1 MAVTHLNDAIAV
13 FSSDR
18 AARAQLLAGRALIES
33 LNGTPDASESLQ
45 QARRGVRS
53 FEPEIVF
60 ELDVYTAIVGVI
72 QLRPGSIEQAE
83 RNQAT
88 AERLSGFGMSA
99 GMKPWTITAMHAFG
113 MAERS
118 AIWITSLAA
127 FSEAAKDTF
136 RRADV
141 AALDYSTQARS
152 SLIEPDGDA
161 LATAPLNT
169 SAMAG
174 RGDSALL
181 RRDREAAKAS
191 IAALQSLDERM
202 NPIWRAG
209 IPCYEAAREA
219 WFEDGTDAVFPSP
232 PESVS
237 AITLPAG
244 LAGLN
249 ASSQAGSQDEAVLWR
264 RWADASLPAHIQSS
278 LGWPVSIDRLMGLSD
293 IRLGRVERARQRFQ
307 RAARWAEAGGYTI
320 GRAIALLQLAELATL
335 AGLQPTRD
343 RWQILR
349 RRGRDE
355 LSALG
360 LDPDPLAYQ
369 VARALALGRTSD
381 FSPKLTPREV
391 EVLSLLARGLTHREV
406 GASLGISWRTAQ
418 VHAASAYGK
427 LDASTRIGAI
437 TRARELGLLGS
448 PRGQPPAIFTR
459 WPRAVSFASIFSRW
473 SPWISRV
480 VPSRV
485 PPAPQCCFSTFS
497 SASRSRSLPGS
508 PATIVTVL
516 PPRPFVS
523 RSKRTKPSAGSGGR
537 AAGLAAGRGAREG
550 FAVTRP
556 ASEPSVE

>member
-1 MAVTHLNDAIAV
+1 MSSTDPVDLAWSILKENPNRLPDFWATVYRNALEAAFRQQDVKSGVGLAIFAAISLESQGRPAIAITHLDDALAIFGADALARSRLIARRALV
-13 FSSDR
+13 EALSSD
-18 AARAQLLAGRALIES
+18 
-33 LNGTPDASESLQ
+33 DVSLQ
-45 QARRGVRS
+45 TLTRARRGIRS
-53 FEPEIVF
+53 
-60 ELDVYTAIVGVI
+60 LDPDAVLDLDIYTAVI
-72 QLRPGSIEQAE
+72 HGIMLQPDCVSRSERITASSNPSPPPGMA
-83 RNQAT
+83 
-88 AERLSGFGMSA
+88 A
-99 GMKPWTITAMHAFG
+99 GTKPWTITAMHAFG
-113 MAERS
+113 MADRS
-118 AIWITSLAA
+118 DIWLTSLGAYA
-127 FSEAAKDTF
+127 EAAKDVF

-141 AALDYSTQARS
+141 AALGYATQARS
-152 SLIEPDGDA
+152 SLIEPDEDA
-161 LATAPLNT
+161 LAAAPRNTIAQWRVEVTRLYLN
-169 SAMAG
+169 
-174 RGDSALL
+174 LL
-181 RRDREAAKAS
+181 RRDRDGAKAS
-191 IAALQSLDERM
+191 IAALRSLGERM

-219 WFEDGTDAVFPSP
+219 WFEDGTEVVFPSP

-320 GRAIALLQLAELATL
+320 ERAIALLQLAELATL
-335 AGLQPTRD
+335 AGLQPTRE

-437 TRARELGLLGS
+437 TRARELGLLG
-448 PRGQPPAIFTR
+448 
-459 WPRAVSFASIFSRW
+459 
-473 SPWISRV
+473 
-480 VPSRV
+480 
-485 PPAPQCCFSTFS
+485 
-497 SASRSRSLPGS
+497 
-508 PATIVTVL
+508 
-516 PPRPFVS
+516 
-523 RSKRTKPSAGSGGR
+523 
-537 AAGLAAGRGAREG
+537 
-550 FAVTRP
+550 
-556 ASEPSVE
+556 

>member
-1 MAVTHLNDAIAV
+1 MSDDDDPTSADPVVAAWQVLKNRANERPDFWTSVYRSGLEAAFRLGDTTSGVGLAIFAAVSLEAQGEARAAVVYLDDAISLFGSNPIARSRLMARRAVFEALAGDDSAGQTLRMARRGIRAFDAETAFDLETYSAV
-13 FSSDR
+13 FS
-18 AARAQLLAGRALIES
+18 AIQLLPSCIG
-33 LNGTPDASESLQ
+33 
-45 QARRGVRS
+45 
-53 FEPEIVF
+53 
-60 ELDVYTAIVGVI
+60 
-72 QLRPGSIEQAE
+72 QAE
-83 RNQAT
+83 RTAASSGLTNQPA
-88 AERLSGFGMSA
+88 MSA
-99 GMKPWTITAMHAFG
+99 GTRPWTITAMHAFG

-118 AIWITSLAA
+118 EIWVTSLGAYA
-127 FSEAAKDTF
+127 EAAGDVF

-141 AALDYSTQARS
+141 AALAYATQTRAAFVDPDEEALDAAPRNTIARWRVEVTR
-152 SLIEPDGDA
+152 LY
-161 LATAPLNT
+161 LN
-169 SAMAG
+169 
-174 RGDSALL
+174 LL
-181 RRDREAAKAS
+181 RRDRAAAKAS
-191 IAALQSLDERM
+191 IAALQSLAERM
-202 NPIWRAG
+202 NPIWGAG

-219 WFEDGTDAVFPSP
+219 WFEDGAEAVFPAP

-249 ASSQAGSQDEAVLWR
+249 ASSQAGSQDDAVLWR

-320 GRAIALLQLAELATL
+320 ERAIALLQLAELATL

-343 RWQILR
+343 RWQVLR

-406 GASLGISWRTAQ
+406 GANLGISWRTAQ

-427 LDASTRIGAI
+427 LDASSRIGAI
-437 TRARELGLLGS
+437 TRARELGLL
-448 PRGQPPAIFTR
+448 A
-459 WPRAVSFASIFSRW
+459 
-473 SPWISRV
+473 
-480 VPSRV
+480 
-485 PPAPQCCFSTFS
+485 
-497 SASRSRSLPGS
+497 
-508 PATIVTVL
+508 
-516 PPRPFVS
+516 
-523 RSKRTKPSAGSGGR
+523 
-537 AAGLAAGRGAREG
+537 
-550 FAVTRP
+550 
-556 ASEPSVE
+556 